1 MQKILNN
8 AEDVS
13 KQKIE
18 KSKIFSFIFQLSQSI
33 LVLTKIEETIDS
45 FMCIICEL
53 SYMYYMNYMSQQ
65 TLDCSNNII
74 ITM

>member
-18 KSKIFSFIFQLSQSI
+18 KSKIFLFILQLSQSI
-33 LVLTKIEETIDS
+33 LVLTKIEETIVS

-65 TLDCSNNII
+65 VLDCSNNII